1 MKIFWSYA
9 KLDNKKPHKLSRL
22 REAFNTAL
30 DQTCGFENQI
40 VIDES
45 DLKWGVKWKEG
56 IERLIRESDAL
67 IAVMSPS
74 YFNSRMC
81 IHELDLAMGANK
93 VILPLYYRN
102 CPKGLKSAFK
112 TDGNEENLKLN
123 AASKKIQ
130 DIQYRDFRALRNKDV
145 QSEVV
150 QDFLDKMAECL
161 S

>member
-9 KLDNKKPHKLSRL
+9 KLDNKKPHKLSTL
-22 REAFNTAL
+22 RDAFNTTL

-40 VIDES
+40 VVDES
-45 DLKWGVKWKEG
+45 ALKWGMKWKAA

-67 IAVMSPS
+67 IAVLSPS

-81 IHELDLAMGANK
+81 IHELDLAMSASK
-93 VILPLYYRN
+93 VILPLYYRH
-102 CPKGLKSAFK
+102 CPKGLKSGFK
-112 TDGNEENLKLN
+112 TNGNEANLALN

-130 DIQYRDFRALRNKDV
+130 DIQYKDFRKLRNKDV

>member
-9 KLDNKKPHKLSRL
+9 KLDNKAPHKLSRL

-40 VIDES
+40 VVDES
-45 DLKWGVKWKEG
+45 DLKWGVKWKEA
-56 IERLIRESDAL
+56 IERLIREADAL

-81 IHELDLAMGANK
+81 IHELDLAMRADK

-102 CPKGLKSAFK
+102 CPKGLESGFK
-112 TDGNEENLKLN
+112 TNGNEENQQLN
-123 AASKKIQ
+123 AASRKIQ
-130 DIQYRDFRALRNKDV
+130 DIQYTDFRKLRNKDV

-150 QDFLDKMAECL
+150 QDFLDKMAEYL